1 MLCNNLTYKINL
13 RTEADIKLSLFSF
26 YQLYYLADPKEIYF
40 FNNKH
45 LFGILSI
52 HSFLLLKDGRLA
64 LSCSKKTEKIQI
76 YDLSNNY
83 SLDINIEDLKEAVYG
98 LSELD
103 NNYLISFSFEQQ
115 NIWKI
120 TKSTYIL
127 LHTMSETINLRIG
140 ISENRIILGNK
151 GNLKVWDCAEF
162 KESPIKEF
170 TIEGEVER
178 IRYVSKNNIFIGK
191 TYKNQYHF
199 VSLKSFQTFCIFY
212 CDKSNLIDVI
222 GNKLY
227 IKTQKGIIIFD
238 IEKYVIEKEVINEQ
252 LSRIQLVV
260 QIRNNVLLCAN
271 TEKQLMIW
279 ERKNEKIRIISI
291 SIMKPINMIM
301 VDRNAVIYINEC
313 KEIKCISI

>member
-1 MLCNNLTYKINL
+1 M
-13 RTEADIKLSLFSF
+13 
-26 YQLYYLADPKEIYF
+26 
-40 FNNKH
+40 
-45 LFGILSI
+45 
-52 HSFLLLKDGRLA
+52 
-64 LSCSKKTEKIQI
+64 
-76 YDLSNNY
+76 
-83 SLDINIEDLKEAVYG
+83 
-98 LSELD
+98 
-103 NNYLISFSFEQQ
+103 
-115 NIWKI
+115 
-120 TKSTYIL
+120 
-127 LHTMSETINLRIG
+127 
-140 ISENRIILGNK
+140 
-151 GNLKVWDCAEF
+151 KVWDCAEF

-170 TIEGEVER
+170 TIKGEVER

-191 TYKNQYHF
+191 TYENQYHF

-238 IEKYVIEKEVINEQ
+238 IDKYVIEKEVINEQ